1 LFFIFNFERRSGMLS
16 KLKIASLSLMVVGLL
31 FCVSKATYAG
41 ETDWRPTDTGSIL
54 VQVIA
59 LGYAV
64 EHAEISCGE
73 SSDTTGV
80 NGNRSFT
87 VDPGFHTVTATGP
100 HGGASA
106 TKVVRIR
113 AGEFVQCTL
122 ELGSGGL
129 PAAEGH

>member
-1 LFFIFNFERRSGMLS
+1 MLS
-16 KLKIASLSLMVVGLL
+16 KLKFASISLMVVGLL

-122 ELGSGGL
+122 ELGSEALFAGEGG
-129 PAAEGH
+129 H

>member
-1 LFFIFNFERRSGMLS
+1 MLS
-16 KLKIASLSLMVVGLL
+16 KLKFASISLMVVGLL

-87 VDPGFHTVTATGP
+87 VDPGFYTVSATGP
-100 HGGASA
+100 HGGEA

>member
-1 LFFIFNFERRSGMLS
+1 MLR

-64 EHAEISCGE
+64 EHAEISCGD
-73 SSDTTGV
+73 SSDTTGAA
-80 NGNRSFT
+80 GNRSFT
-87 VDPGFHTVTATGP
+87 VDPGFYTVTATGP
-100 HGGASA
+100 HDGASA

-122 ELGSGGL
+122 ELGAGGL
-129 PAAEGH
+129 PPAEGH

>member
-1 LFFIFNFERRSGMLS
+1 MLR

-31 FCVSKATYAG
+31 FCVSQATYAG
-41 ETDWRPTDTGSIL
+41 ETDWRPTDGGSIL

-64 EHAEISCGE
+64 PDAQISVGD
-73 SSDTTGV
+73 SSDTTGT
-80 NGNRSFT
+80 NGNRMFS
-87 VDPGFHTVTATGP
+87 VEPGFHTVSATGP
-100 HGGASA
+100 HGGEA

-122 ELGSGGL
+122 ELGAHALAAPEGG
-129 PAAEGH
+129 H

>member
-1 LFFIFNFERRSGMLS
+1 MLC
-16 KLKIASLSLMVVGLL
+16 KLKFASISLMVVGLL

-100 HGGASA
+100 HGGATA

-129 PAAEGH
+129 PPTEGH

>member
-1 LFFIFNFERRSGMLS
+1 MLR

-41 ETDWRPTDTGSIL
+41 ETDWRPTDGGSIL

-64 EHAEISCGE
+64 PEAEISVGD
-73 SSDTTGV
+73 SSDTTGTT
-80 NGNRSFT
+80 GNKMFS
-87 VDPGFHTVTATGP
+87 VDPGFHTVSATGP
-100 HGGASA
+100 HGGSA

-129 PAAEGH
+129 PPAEGH

>member
-1 LFFIFNFERRSGMLS
+1 MLS
-16 KLKIASLSLMVVGLL
+16 KLKFASISLMVVGLL

-106 TKVVRIR
+106 PKVVRIR

>member
-1 LFFIFNFERRSGMLS
+1 MLS

-41 ETDWRPTDTGSIL
+41 ETDWRPTDGGSIL

-64 EHAEISCGE
+64 PEAEISVGD
-73 SSDTTGV
+73 SSDTTGTS
-80 NGNRSFT
+80 GNKMFS
-87 VDPGFHTVTATGP
+87 VEPGFHTVSATGP
-100 HGGASA
+100 HGGSA

-122 ELGSGGL
+122 ELGGEALFAGEGG
-129 PAAEGH
+129 H

>member
-1 LFFIFNFERRSGMLS
+1 MLS
-16 KLKIASLSLMVVGLL
+16 KLKFASISLMVVGLL

-129 PAAEGH
+129 PTAEGH

>member
-1 LFFIFNFERRSGMLS
+1 MLS

-64 EHAEISCGE
+64 EHAEISCGD

-80 NGNRSFT
+80 SGNRSFT
-87 VDPGFHTVTATGP
+87 VDPGFHTVTAT
-100 HGGASA
+100 HGDVSA

>member
-1 LFFIFNFERRSGMLS
+1 MLS
-16 KLKIASLSLMVVGLL
+16 KLKFASLSLMVVGLL

-41 ETDWRPTDTGSIL
+41 ETDWRPTDGGSIL

-64 EHAEISCGE
+64 EHAEISVGD
-73 SSDTTGV
+73 SSDTTGAT
-80 NGNRSFT
+80 GNRMFS
-87 VDPGFHTVTATGP
+87 VEPGFHTVSATGP

-129 PAAEGH
+129 PPAEGH

>member
-1 LFFIFNFERRSGMLS
+1 MLR

-31 FCVSKATYAG
+31 FCVSKSTYAG
-41 ETDWRPTDTGSIL
+41 ETDWRPTDGGSIL

-64 EHAEISCGE
+64 EHAEISVGD
-73 SSDTTGV
+73 SSDTTGAT
-80 NGNRSFT
+80 GNRSFT

-100 HGGASA
+100 HGGEA

-122 ELGSGGL
+122 ELGSAGL

>member
-1 LFFIFNFERRSGMLS
+1 MLR

-64 EHAEISCGE
+64 EHAEISVGD
-73 SSDTTGV
+73 SSDTTGAT
-80 NGNRSFT
+80 GNRSFT

-100 HGGASA
+100 HGGVSA

-129 PAAEGH
+129 PPTEGH

>member
-1 LFFIFNFERRSGMLS
+1 MLR

-64 EHAEISCGE
+64 EHAEISVGD
-73 SSDTTGV
+73 SSDTTGAT
-80 NGNRSFT
+80 GNRSFT

-100 HGGASA
+100 HGGGSA

-129 PAAEGH
+129 PTTEEH

>member
-1 LFFIFNFERRSGMLS
+1 MLS

-100 HGGASA
+100 HGGATA

-129 PAAEGH
+129 PPTEGH

>member
-1 LFFIFNFERRSGMLS
+1 MLS
-16 KLKIASLSLMVVGLL
+16 KLKFASISLMVVGLL

-129 PAAEGH
+129 PPTEGH